1 MTYSWVEPK
10 AGYKNPDA
18 YDFGDAKKD
27 YLEKLA
33 SEAEEMGPRE
43 FTTTNQPDFG
53 LVNPIGKKLY
63 TPARNVLLFG
73 LDGTRSMQKAPAEFF
88 DRAPLIYQTLIK
100 YRDDIDISFSVIGDA
115 RFDKWPAQVNSF
127 GRGVTLDTHLKA
139 LKAEGAGG
147 PGIRES
153 YELWGHY
160 VLNNC
165 ETPNCQKPFLFLIGD
180 ELFYPQVAPGEAKK
194 FLGMNLSLPID
205 SNSVWTGLCEKYD
218 FFHLRKPY
226 ADPVRD
232 AEIQAGWEAAVGP
245 ERVVLVKDLTR
256 FVDVALGIVA
266 KRWGQ
271 KSDFNQNMLSRQ
283 SSQTAQEVWKSVK
296 LVDIEETAEGAAV
309 NSVPKLPA
317 AKSTKLL
324 EG

>member
-10 AGYKNPDA
+10 SGYKNPDA

-33 SEAEEMGPRE
+33 SEAAEMGPRE
-43 FTTTNQPDFG
+43 YSTKNQPDFG
-53 LVNPIGKKLY
+53 LVSPIGKQLY
-63 TPARNVLLFG
+63 TAAKNVLLFG
-73 LDGTRSMQKAPAEFF
+73 LDGTRSMQTAPAEFF

-160 VLNNC
+160 ILNNC
-165 ETPNCQKPFLFLIGD
+165 QTPNCEKPFLFLIGD
-180 ELFYPQVAPGEAKK
+180 ELFYPNVVPAEAKK
-194 FLGMNLSLPID
+194 FLGMDMFGPVGSDI
-205 SNSVWTGLCEKYD
+205 VWKGLCEKYD

-245 ERVVLVKDLTR
+245 DRVIPVKDLTR

-271 KSDFNQNMLSRQ
+271 KSDFHQNMLSRQ
-283 SSQTAQEVWKSVK
+283 NSQTAAEVWKSVK
-296 LVDIEETAEGAAV
+296 LVDIEEPAQESGEK
-309 NSVPKLPA
+309 SVLKLPA